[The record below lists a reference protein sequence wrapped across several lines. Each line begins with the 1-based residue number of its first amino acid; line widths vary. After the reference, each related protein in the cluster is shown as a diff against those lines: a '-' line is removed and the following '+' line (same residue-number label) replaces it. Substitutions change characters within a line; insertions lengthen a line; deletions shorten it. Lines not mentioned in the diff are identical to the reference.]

1 MNVVTQMIQ
10 IYEANYP
17 ETLQRAFI
25 INGIAVERIF
35 VFNYLMQS
43 IYCSPKDLQ
52 HCLRNYKA
60 IFA

>member
-25 INGIAVERIF
+25 INGMRLKESLF
-35 VFNYLMQS
+35 S
-43 IYCSPKDLQ
+43 IT
-52 HCLRNYKA
+52 
-60 IFA
+60 